1 MNHAHMDIPDNLV
14 PLFGDKMT
22 SEAPTKETPTDFGGG
37 NGGGG
42 MLDKLEKRVD
52 TIEKDTHQIKLDL
65 AVLTTRS
72 ENFATKADI
81 ESIRTEHMT
90 LRAEVVK
97 ELTASEKRTDVKFD
111 AVNKRLDSISDR
123 LLWTLMVPAIV
134 ALLLWFVKEAV
145 LK

>member
-1 MNHAHMDIPDNLV
+1 
-14 PLFGDKMT
+14 
-22 SEAPTKETPTDFGGG
+22 
-37 NGGGG
+37 